1 MKVGKLMRNLF
12 PLAKDRFNPKFNI
25 PSRYIKDKSIE
36 LEVPTFW
43 WHSEW
48 SVKTTG
54 DWWGDNSWIGYYQS
68 WSRPFLARVYEI
80 ISKKFKAKYLAKNL
94 VRLEVM
100 RNSKDDISRE
110 WKNTN
115 PYSLKKARVLTFVW
129 TSHPSIEIYTGAL
142 SEEKMKLLKYGEKL
156 PSKDTMLLEAGYLY
170 VLDRNV
176 PYRVT
181 SDEGKSVILTV
192 TDKKED

>member
-1 MKVGKLMRNLF
+1 MRSLF
-12 PLAKDRFNPKFNI
+12 PLAKDRHNPKFNI

-48 SVKTTG
+48 SVKTS

-68 WSRPFLARVYEI
+68 WSRPFLERVYKI
-80 ISKKFKAKYLAKNL
+80 LSKKFKAKHLAKNL
-94 VRLEVM
+94 VNLEVI

-110 WKNTN
+110 WKNFN
-115 PYSLKKARVLTFVW
+115 PYSLTKSRVLTFVW

-142 SEEKMKLLKYGEKL
+142 SEDKMKLLKYGEEL
-156 PSKDTMLLEAGYLY
+156 PSEDTMVLEAGCLY
-170 VLDRNV
+170 VLDKNV
-176 PYRVT
+176 PYRSA
-181 SDEGKSVILTV
+181 SDKGKSIIFTV
-192 TDKKED
+192 TDEEED

>member
-1 MKVGKLMRNLF
+1 MKVEKLMRSLF
-12 PLAKDRFNPKFNI
+12 PLAKDRHNPKFNI

-48 SVKTTG
+48 SVKTS

-68 WSRPFLARVYEI
+68 WTRPFLERVYKI
-80 ISKKFKAKYLAKNL
+80 LSKKFKAKHLAKNL
-94 VRLEVM
+94 VNLEVI

-110 WKNTN
+110 WKNFN
-115 PYSLKKARVLTFVW
+115 PYSLTKSRVLTFVW
-129 TSHPSIEIYTGAL
+129 TSHPSIEIYTGTL
-142 SEEKMKLLKYGEKL
+142 SKEKMKLLKYGEEL
-156 PSKDTMLLEAGYLY
+156 PSEDTMVLEAGRFY
-170 VLDRNV
+170 VLDKNV

-181 SDEGKSVILTV
+181 SDKGKSIIFTV
-192 TDKKED
+192 TDEEED

>member
-1 MKVGKLMRNLF
+1 MEVGKLMRSLF
-12 PLAKDRFNPKFNI
+12 PLAKDRHNPKFNI

-48 SVKTTG
+48 SVKTS

-68 WSRPFLARVYEI
+68 WSRPFLERVYKI
-80 ISKKFKAKYLAKNL
+80 LSKKFKAKHLAKNL
-94 VRLEVM
+94 VNLEVI

-110 WKNTN
+110 WKNFN
-115 PYSLKKARVLTFVW
+115 PYSLTKSRVLTFVW
-129 TSHPSIEIYTGAL
+129 TSHPSIEIYTGTL
-142 SEEKMKLLKYGEKL
+142 SKEKMKLLKYGEEL
-156 PSKDTMLLEAGYLY
+156 PSEDTMVLEAGRLY
-170 VLDRNV
+170 VLDKNV

-181 SDEGKSVILTV
+181 GGKGKSVIFTV
-192 TDKKED
+192 TDEEED

>member
-1 MKVGKLMRNLF
+1 MEVGKLMRSLF
-12 PLAKDRFNPKFNI
+12 PLAKDRHTPKFNI

-48 SVKTTG
+48 SVKTS

-68 WSRPFLARVYEI
+68 WSRPFLERVYKI
-80 ISKKFKAKYLAKNL
+80 LSKKFKAKHLAKNL
-94 VRLEVM
+94 VNLEVI

-110 WKNTN
+110 WKNFN
-115 PYSLKKARVLTFVW
+115 PYSLTKSRVLTFVW
-129 TSHPSIEIYTGAL
+129 TSHPSIEIYTGTL
-142 SEEKMKLLKYGEKL
+142 SKEKMKLLKYGEEL
-156 PSKDTMLLEAGYLY
+156 PSEDTMVLEAGRLY
-170 VLDRNV
+170 VLDKNV

-181 SDEGKSVILTV
+181 GGKGKSVIFTV
-192 TDKKED
+192 TDEEED

>member
-1 MKVGKLMRNLF
+1 MEIGKLMRSLF
-12 PLAKDRFNPKFNI
+12 PLAKDRHNPKFNI

-48 SVKTTG
+48 SVKTS

-68 WSRPFLARVYEI
+68 WSRPFLERVCKI
-80 ISKKFKAKYLAKNL
+80 LSKKFKAKHLAKNL
-94 VRLEVM
+94 VNLEVI

-110 WKNTN
+110 WKNFN
-115 PYSLKKARVLTFVW
+115 PYSLTKSRVLTFVW

-142 SEEKMKLLKYGEKL
+142 SKEKMKLLKYGEEL
-156 PSKDTMLLEAGYLY
+156 PSEDTMVLEAGRLY
-170 VLDRNV
+170 VLDKNV

-181 SDEGKSVILTV
+181 GGKGKSVIFTV
-192 TDKKED
+192 TDEEEV

>member
-1 MKVGKLMRNLF
+1 M
-12 PLAKDRFNPKFNI
+12 
-25 PSRYIKDKSIE
+25 
-36 LEVPTFW
+36 
-43 WHSEW
+43 
-48 SVKTTG
+48 
-54 DWWGDNSWIGYYQS
+54 
-68 WSRPFLARVYEI
+68 
-80 ISKKFKAKYLAKNL
+80 AKNL
-94 VRLEVM
+94 VRLEVI

-142 SEEKMKLLKYGEKL
+142 SKEKVKLLKYGEEV
-156 PSKDTMLLEAGYLY
+156 PSEDTVVLEAGRLY

-176 PYRVT
+176 PYRVIG
-181 SDEGKSVILTV
+181 DEGKSVILTV